1 MLTVARTFNVAVI
14 DGGRTGA
21 FWGYLFV
28 WVGYTAVIASLS
40 ELVSMIPTAAGQ
52 YHWVFEL
59 SPPKYRKFLSWFT
72 GWQIF
77 LAWQADFAAV
87 LYLCGIL
94 IQAMAA
100 LNYPD
105 YDAQRYHATLILWA
119 VIVASVLFNTT
130 LARLLPWVEGSILIC
145 HCLGFIVVLVP
156 IVYFGPHVPAKD
168 VWNQFVS
175 SGGYSDGTAFFV

>member
-1 MLTVARTFNVAVI
+1 MLTNASTFNVAVI

-21 FWGYLFV
+21 FWGFLFV
-28 WVGYTAVIASLS
+28 WSGFTAVVASLS
-40 ELVSMIPTAAGQ
+40 ELVSMVPTAAGQ
-52 YHWVFEL
+52 YHWAFEL
-59 SPPKYRKFLSWFT
+59 SPPTYRKFISWFT
-72 GWQIF
+72 GWQIV
-77 LAWQADFAAV
+77 LAWQAD
-87 LYLCGIL
+87 LCGIL
-94 IQAMAA
+94 IQALAV

-105 YDAQRYHATLILWA
+105 YSTQRYHATLILWA
-119 VIVASVLFNTT
+119 VIVAAVLFNTT